1 MAEFAVMNMPR
12 THLLIVAIALFAA
25 VVGFLVFRDA
35 PPQSP
40 AHQALTLL
48 PEPRPLPSFNL
59 IDQHGEPIDEQA
71 LSGQWHLVFFGFT
84 HCPDICPM
92 TLQTLA
98 AVRGR
103 FEGEGAGRP
112 GVVFVSVDPA
122 RDGPDMLG
130 DYLAY
135 YDTDIVGITGEEAAV
150 AEFARAMGVAVIM
163 GETDAHGHYSV
174 DHTTAVFLIDP
185 EGYLAGLFRLPH
197 RVDAM
202 AQDLGRLIGT
212 RG

>member
-1 MAEFAVMNMPR
+1 MNMPR
-12 THLLIVAIALFAA
+12 THLLIVAIALLAA
-25 VVGFLVFRDA
+25 VVGFLAFRDA
-35 PPQSP
+35 PPPSP
-40 AHQALTLL
+40 VHQALTLL

-59 IDQHGEPIDEQA
+59 IDQHGGPIDEQA
-71 LSGQWHLVFFGFT
+71 LTGQWHLVFFGFT

-103 FEGEGAGRP
+103 FEGEGTGRP
-112 GVVFVSVDPA
+112 GVVFVSIDPA

-135 YDTDIVGITGEEAAV
+135 YDPDIVGITGEEAAV
-150 AEFARAMGVAVIM
+150 AEFARSMGVAVIM
-163 GETDAHGHYSV
+163 GETDAHGHYNV

-185 EGYLAGLFRLPH
+185 EGRLAGLFRLPH

-202 AQDLGRLIGT
+202 AQDLGRLIGS